1 MRFDD
6 MLAHWKSVYGVA
18 RSMLLARSEA
28 VAVTEATF
36 RRADSFA
43 ADVPLLISLY
53 RAAIG
58 ISLARLRAA
67 PAKPTTDPI
76 REALRRLSAIDRAV
90 FVLRDVEDLSAEE
103 AAFIL
108 RTSPAIVRQRAH
120 RARLVL
126 TSCLGHLLGSASARE
141 EL

>member
-1 MRFDD
+1 MRFDEI
-6 MLAHWKSVYGVA
+6 LAHWEGVYGVA
-18 RSMLLARSEA
+18 RSMLVARPEA
-28 VAVTEATF
+28 IAVTEATF
-36 RRADSFA
+36 QRADSFV
-43 ADVPLLISLY
+43 ADVPVRISLY

-58 ISLARLRAA
+58 ILLARLRVA
-67 PAKPTTDPI
+67 PAKPTADPI

-126 TSCLGHLLGSASARE
+126 TGCLGHLLGSPSARE